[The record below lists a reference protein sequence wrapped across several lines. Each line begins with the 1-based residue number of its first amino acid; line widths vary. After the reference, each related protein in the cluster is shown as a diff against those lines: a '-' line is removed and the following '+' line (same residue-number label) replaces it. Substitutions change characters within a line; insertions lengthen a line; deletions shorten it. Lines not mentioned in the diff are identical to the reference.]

1 MHAPA
6 RGFVS
11 RVCSHGQGRH
21 CFLRFVLKLHDGS
34 SPMSADFVHA
44 ALGMLFASVWLMVG
58 QIVASDR

>member
-6 RGFVS
+6 RGFAS
-11 RVCSHGQGRH
+11 RIRH
-21 CFLRFVLKLHDGS
+21 MVRDDVAFYMFVLKLHDGS
-34 SPMSADFVHA
+34 STMSADLVHA